1 MYRVLHNLYMDAM
14 RKKCRAKETEIPSED
29 VFPDRQG
36 SIEKGIEQMDRRRQV
51 AAALARLD
59 EDFRL
64 PVMLC
69 DMEGLAY
76 DDIARILQC
85 PVGTVRSR
93 IHRGR
98 ERLRQWLRINAS
110 EVCL

>member
-1 MYRVLHNLYMDAM
+1 VLHNLYMDAL
-14 RKKCRAKETEIPSED
+14 RKKARHKEMEMPAED
-29 VFPDRQG
+29 ILPDREPSLDQP
-36 SIEKGIEQMDRRRQV
+36 IQQQEQQRRI
-51 AAALARLD
+51 AAALARLE

-69 DMEGLAY
+69 DMEGLGY